1 MPVKPGCKG
10 MTKTSCGF
18 GKGLARMVDGL
29 IDVKNKGAVKY
40 RKKYR
45 R

>member
-1 MPVKPGCKG
+1 MVKPGSKG
-10 MTKTSCGF
+10 MSKGSYKF
-18 GKGLARMVDGL
+18 GKGLTNMVDSL

-45 R
+45 G